1 MRANEHTALVGRS
14 VVLVPYQRKHVPKYH
29 EWMKD
34 PTLQEL
40 TASEPLSIEAEYE
53 MQQKWQVDEDKLT
66 FIILARTPDAGDD
79 SQVDVATIDAL
90 PMIGDVNL
98 FLQGVPSAM
107 RKATESP
114 LKSKSEDEVEEDDF
128 SAEAE
133 IMIAEPAY
141 RRQGRAL
148 EAISLLLHYATCG
161 AFPLPQ
167 GVSAPRTIPYTSP
180 DAANEAAPTS
190 EYKSPFPIPP
200 SSLLCRISSTNT
212 PSIRLFERLGFV
224 VVREVVVWKEVE
236 MRYGGEAKAS

>member
-1 MRANEHTALVGRS
+1 MRANEHTALIGRS
-14 VVLVPYQRKHVPKYH
+14 VVLVPYQRRHVPKYH

-66 FIILARTPDAGDD
+66 FIILARMPDAGDD

-98 FLQGVPSAM
+98 FLQG
-107 RKATESP
+107 
-114 LKSKSEDEVEEDDF
+114 DELEEDDF

-167 GVSAPRTIPYTSP
+167 G
-180 DAANEAAPTS
+180 
-190 EYKSPFPIPP
+190 SPFPIPP

>member
-40 TASEPLSIEAEYE
+40 TASEPLCIEAEYD

-79 SQVDVATIDAL
+79 SHLDVATIDAL

-98 FLQGVPSAM
+98 FLQGVPPDL
-107 RKATESP
+107 RKDDDETV
-114 LKSKSEDEVEEDDF
+114 EDEF
-128 SAEAE
+128 TAEAE

-148 EAISLLLHYATCG
+148 EAISLLLHYATGG
-161 AFPLPQ
+161 AFPLAK
-167 GVSAPRTIPYTSP
+167 GVPAPRHVSIPSP
-180 DAANEAAPTS
+180 DTASVAPPAA
-190 EYKSPFPIPP
+190 EYKSPLPIPP
-200 SSLLCRISSTNT
+200 TSLLCRISSTNT

-224 VVREVVVWKEVE
+224 VVREVAVWKEVE
-236 MRYGGEAKAS
+236 MRYGAVIPAL